1 MGKSFILDLEQEPNT
16 RTLGC
21 HCLHKHEDISNQH
34 IPAVGHTHKESFE
47 PKKSKI
53 HPCKYYLGQKLVPGG
68 PEQLPVPGES
78 LLGPKLKI
86 HVKTIYCEHF
96 VFYQKIFLL
105 PIFQTLF
112 SENCPFF

>member
-1 MGKSFILDLEQEPNT
+1 MARLDGISRIRYT
-16 RTLGC
+16 VGC

-53 HPCKYYLGQKLVPGG
+53 HPSKYYLGQRLVPGG
-68 PEQLPVPGES
+68 PEQLQVPGES

-96 VFYQKIFLL
+96 VFYEENFFVSHFLDFVL
-105 PIFQTLF
+105 
-112 SENCPFF
+112 